1 MALRLGNGLLVTSLA
16 GCQAQVC
23 YNSRPMD
30 RNELQY
36 WVAFGRVPQIGRVRV
51 SLLEA
56 HFGCLED
63 AWKASPAALQSA
75 GLTGA
80 PLSALLA
87 ARDGIAPEAELEKL
101 DRLGVRALT
110 WHDEA
115 YPALLKEISD
125 RPPVLYVRGQLTAA
139 DEWSVAVVGTRR
151 ATVYG
156 RQAAE
161 ELADGLARNGIT
173 VVSGLAR
180 GIDSIGHRTALAAGG
195 RTIAVLACGL
205 DLVYPPEHLKLA
217 QEIMERGALVSDYAL
232 GTQPRSEYFPRRNRI
247 MVGLSLGVLVV
258 EGDVKS
264 GALITA
270 RQALDENRE
279 VFAVPGSIYS
289 PTFRGTNWLIQA
301 GQAKLVVRVEDIL
314 EELNLTM
321 AAHQMEAKQVLPAD
335 ETEALLLRNLSSEP
349 IHIDEV
355 RRASG
360 LPIATVSSVLAMLE
374 LKGMVREVGN
384 MSYVRAREARAGY
397 QA

>member
-1 MALRLGNGLLVTSLA
+1 
-16 GCQAQVC
+16 
-23 YNSRPMD
+23 MD
-30 RNELQY
+30 KNELQY
-36 WVAFGRVPQIGRVRV
+36 WVAFGCVRQIGRARL

-56 HFGCLED
+56 HFGRMED
-63 AWKASPAALQSA
+63 AWKASPAALQEA
-75 GLTGA
+75 GLKGA
-80 PLSALLA
+80 ALSSLLA
-87 ARDGIAPEAELEKL
+87 ARDGIVPEDEMEKL
-101 DRLGVRALT
+101 DRLGIRALT
-110 WHDEA
+110 WHDDA
-115 YPALLKEISD
+115 YPARLKEIYD
-125 RPPVLYVRGQLTAA
+125 RPPLIYVRGQLTAA
-139 DEWSVAVVGTRR
+139 DEWAVAVVGTRR

-156 RQAAE
+156 RQVAE
-161 ELADGLARNGIT
+161 ELTDGLARNGVT

-180 GIDSIGHRTALAAGG
+180 GIDSISHRTSLKAGG

-217 QEIMERGALVSDYAL
+217 QEIAEQGALISDYPP
-232 GTQPRSEYFPRRNRI
+232 GTQPRSEFFPRRNRI

-270 RQALDENRE
+270 RSALDENRD

-301 GQAKLVVRVEDIL
+301 GQAKLVTRIEDVL

-321 AAHQMEAKQVLPAD
+321 AGHQMEAKELLPAD
-335 ETEALLLRNLSSEP
+335 ETEARLLRNLSAEP

-360 LPIATVSSVLAMLE
+360 LPIDTVSSALAMLE
-374 LKGMVREVGN
+374 LKGMVRQVGTMN
-384 MSYVRAREARAGY
+384 YVRARETRAKY
-397 QA
+397 EA